1 MPAGG
6 NSVSGGNRALAKGSA
21 RRLAV
26 EIGGAAGASCGSGS
40 GSRRGRSVCGG
51 TSGSGDGSTGG
62 SDDVSGRSTSH
73 AFTAEHD
80 DRMTRGLKISPNNR
94 FPGQASSM
102 SSHIGT
108 ANKIVK
114 EKLTPKQLDLFKRTV
129 FGRFVDMDLVFSSP
143 LVHHILLREVKDERP
158 DAMSFNLNGIIA
170 TFSKEEFLL
179 VTGLWP
185 SPTKSV
191 RRVEASKS
199 LGTKYFGNELV
210 VDMNPITFE
219 ERYKNLNFYDDLDA
233 VKVTLVYYTEL
244 AMMGKDRTKS
254 IINKSLLDDVED
266 LKYYNSLDWGH
277 ILWERTLRGL
287 QNALKNKVDM
297 YKKKVKLNKNYNVK
311 YSLPGFPHAFQV
323 WAYEIISSMAAGR
336 AVTRLNNDAV
346 PRFLRW
352 SCSYSLPSKLLQR
365 DIFNS
370 TRIVISPAL
379 VMSDAEK
386 QFRDT
391 QVDERPVYV
400 ADQAERAPSVIDISE
415 ESDGPKDAQGQFDDH
430 DLHNEDIS
438 NPHYKHLQGPHAK
451 HERSDNCDPHDN
463 HDIDNNSVRFMRD
476 HVEDHL
482 PEPEMSMKRCKRE
495 GKSRE
500 EHKHNV
506 FSHLKSLD
514 GRISRVEDTL
524 KEMKSD
530 LQTITSLLRSY
541 CKSKNVFNDKNGACE
556 LDSRHPEPTSPTA
569 PSPHIETTTTS
580 GLDDE
585 RAIRTAECEVV
596 QDMELRKWGFKF
608 TLA

>member
-6 NSVSGGNRALAKGSA
+6 NSVSGGNRVLAKGSA
-21 RRLAV
+21 RRQAV

-51 TSGSGDGSTGG
+51 IGGSGDGSTGG

-73 AFTAEHD
+73 AFAAEHD
-80 DRMTRGLKISPNNR
+80 DRTRMTRGLKISPNNR

-185 SPTKSV
+185 SPTKPV
-191 RRVEASKS
+191 PRVEATKS

-210 VDMNPITFE
+210 VDMNPLTFE

-277 ILWERTLRGL
+277 ILWEKTLRGL

-323 WAYEIISSMAAGR
+323 WAYEIISSIAGK
-336 AVTRLNNDAV
+336 AVTRLNNEAV
-346 PRFLRW
+346 PRILRW

-365 DIFNS
+365 DVFNS
-370 TRIVISPAL
+370 MRIVISPTL
-379 VMSDAEK
+379 IMSDAEK
-386 QFRDT
+386 QFRDSE
-391 QVDERPVYV
+391 VDERPIYV
-400 ADQAERAPSVIDISE
+400 VDQAKRAPSVIDVSE
-415 ESDGPKDAQGQFDDH
+415 DSDGPKDAQGHFDDH

-438 NPHYKHLQGPHAK
+438 NPHYEHLQGPHAK
-451 HERSDNCDPHDN
+451 HERSDNCDAHND
-463 HDIDNNSVRFMRD
+463 HDIDNNSERFMRD
-476 HVEDHL
+476 HVEDRL

-495 GKSRE
+495 GKAHK
-500 EHKHNV
+500 EHNHNV
-506 FSHLKSLD
+506 FSYLKSLD
-514 GRISRVEDTL
+514 GRVSRVEDTL

-530 LQTITSLLRSY
+530 LQTITSLLHSY
-541 CKSKNVFNDKNGACE
+541 CKAS
-556 LDSRHPEPTSPTA
+556 
-569 PSPHIETTTTS
+569 
-580 GLDDE
+580 
-585 RAIRTAECEVV
+585 
-596 QDMELRKWGFKF
+596 
-608 TLA
+608 